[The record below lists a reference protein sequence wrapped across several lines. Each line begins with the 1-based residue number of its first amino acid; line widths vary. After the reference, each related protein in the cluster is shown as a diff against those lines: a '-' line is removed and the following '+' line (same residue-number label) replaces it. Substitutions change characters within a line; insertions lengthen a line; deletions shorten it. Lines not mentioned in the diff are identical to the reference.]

1 MVRRC
6 GSVLR
11 FYVVVMHCGS
21 ALWFGVV
28 VLCCGSALLL
38 LLLLLLLFIVEV
50 AWCGSVGVDD
60 DARTIDK

>member
-6 GSVLR
+6 GSALR

-21 ALWFGVV
+21 ALWFSVV
-28 VLCCGSALLL
+28 VLCCGSA
-38 LLLLLLLFIVEV
+38 LLLLLLFIVEV

-60 DARTIDK
+60 DARTIDT

>member
-1 MVRRC
+1 MVRHWV
-6 GSVLR
+6 SALR
-11 FYVVVMHCGS
+11 FHGVAMRCGS

-28 VLCCGSALLL
+28 VLCCGAA
-38 LLLLLLLFIVEV
+38 LLLFIVEV

>member
-6 GSVLR
+6 GSTLR

-38 LLLLLLLFIVEV
+38 LFIVEV